1 MQQKSLDNIFS
12 KQLKNQD
19 KVPSNVSFRKDSIFA
34 SLENRLAKKS
44 TRKWKLAVAILILL
58 LGSSGYFH
66 YQQYCIIN
74 SQGSELTNQTNFIS
88 MLENENEN
96 IEIKNRAL
104 LDSISKSNLVRLEQ
118 VKCEPLPKLPTIV
131 INQPIV
137 FQNNVEDKLYIHISE
152 RVKLKE
158 TESEIPELD
167 LPVYYESNRLANN
180 SEASIDNKSFAKK
193 INKLFKD

>member
-1 MQQKSLDNIFS
+1 MQQKSLDNIFA

-66 YQQYCIIN
+66 YQQYCIIS
-74 SQGSELTNQTNFIS
+74 SQGNELTNQTNFIS

-96 IEIKNRAL
+96 IGIKNQAL

-118 VKCEPLPKLPTIV
+118 VKYEPLPKLPTIV

-137 FQNNVEDKLYIHISE
+137 FQNNVEDKLYIHITE
-152 RVKLKE
+152 RVKLEE

-167 LPVYYESNRLANN
+167 LPVYYESDRLA
-180 SEASIDNKSFAKK
+180 DNTMNPSNKKSFVKK
-193 INKLFKD
+193 ISKLFQN